1 MPKQEIAVTTD
12 CVIFCGKT
20 GKEKVLLVQ
29 RKKDPFK
36 DEWALPGGFLE
47 TEEPFEVGA
56 RRELEEETGLK
67 VKKVHQIKAFGDP
80 GRDPRGRT
88 ISIAFW
94 GEIASEA
101 KVEGKD
107 DAANAQWF
115 KLNELPVLA
124 FDHEEILQAAVDKYR
139 LGKNN

>member
-12 CVIFCGKT
+12 CVIFCRKG
-20 GKEKVLLVQ
+20 GEEKILLVQ

-36 DEWALPGGFLE
+36 NEWALPGGFLE

-56 RRELEEETGLK
+56 KRELEEETGLK
-67 VKKVHQIKAFGDP
+67 VEEVYQVKAFGDP

-94 GEIASEA
+94 GEVASEE

-107 DAANAQWF
+107 DAADARWF
-115 KLNELPVLA
+115 STKELPALA
-124 FDHEEILQAAVDKYR
+124 FDHDAIVQAALEKFR
-139 LGKNN
+139 SNQ

>member
-12 CVIFCGKT
+12 AVIFCGKS
-20 GKEKVLLVQ
+20 GEEKILLVR

-36 DEWALPGGFLE
+36 DQWAIPGGFLE
-47 TEEPFEVGA
+47 DDEPLEIGA

-67 VKKVHQIKAFGDP
+67 VEKLHQVRAFGDP

-94 GEIASEA
+94 GKIPSEEN
-101 KVEGKD
+101 VEGRD
-107 DAANAQWF
+107 DAAEAKWIAIS
-115 KLNELPVLA
+115 ELPALA
-124 FDHEEILQAAVDKYR
+124 FDHDEIIKTAIEHYR
-139 LGKNN
+139 SNQP

>member
-12 CVIFCGKT
+12 AVIFCGKR
-20 GKEKVLLVQ
+20 GEEKILFVR

-36 DEWALPGGFLE
+36 DQWALPGGFLE
-47 TEEPFEVGA
+47 TDEPLEIGA
-56 RRELEEETGLK
+56 KRELEEETGLK
-67 VKKVHQIKAFGDP
+67 MEKLYQIRAFGDL

-94 GEIASEA
+94 GKIPSEE

-107 DAANAQWF
+107 DAAEAKWIPVS
-115 KLNELPVLA
+115 ELPALA
-124 FDHEEILQAAVDKYR
+124 FDHDEIIKTAIEQYR
-139 LGKNN
+139 SKQL